1 MKITFENRKEF
12 FQNLLSKLLNVCVC
26 AVGVQLI
33 HTTIFDLL
41 KPESLYLMTYF
52 KFALGLALTLEALY
66 SILTVAH
73 ERVK

>member
-12 FQNLLSKLLNVCVC
+12 FRHILSKLLNVCVC
-26 AVGVQLI
+26 AVGIDLI
-33 HTTIFDLL
+33 HATIFDLL
-41 KPESLYLMTYF
+41 KPEPLPLVTCF
-52 KFALGLALTLEALY
+52 KFGLGLALTLEGLY